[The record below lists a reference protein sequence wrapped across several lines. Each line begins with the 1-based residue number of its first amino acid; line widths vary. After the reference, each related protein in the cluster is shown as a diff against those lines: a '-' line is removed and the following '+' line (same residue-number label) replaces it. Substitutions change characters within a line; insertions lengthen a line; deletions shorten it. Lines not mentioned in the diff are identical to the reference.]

1 MLKHGLEH
9 AQCLSGSMSNK
20 GIPRNLTLHQSW
32 KETTTGPWPKP
43 FRLILFV
50 YSHLNII
57 LLYNH
62 ASTNRILFVFHKN
75 FLISFFYSIR
85 DMCAYIYIPLC
96 NSSYAHTKTPS
107 EKCKLWSFS
116 LHNFLFS
123 SFSLNDIP
131 EHVVLKRPEVF
142 IFRDRKYSKWYWHFH
157 CTVN

>member
-1 MLKHGLEH
+1 MRSFDSEPKFVIVWLTNSMMQGLYSNLIICLYETRRFITMLHSEIV
-9 AQCLSGSMSNK
+9 Q
-20 GIPRNLTLHQSW
+20 
-32 KETTTGPWPKP
+32 
-43 FRLILFV
+43 F
-50 YSHLNII
+50 HLNII